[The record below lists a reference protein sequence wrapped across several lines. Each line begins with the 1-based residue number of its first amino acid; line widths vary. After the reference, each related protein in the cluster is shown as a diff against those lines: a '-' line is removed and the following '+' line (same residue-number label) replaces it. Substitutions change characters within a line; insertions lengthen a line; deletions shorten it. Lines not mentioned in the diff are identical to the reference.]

1 MSADARLAHLKVDLG
16 LPRPTADQVTYLSA
30 LLTQAEGY
38 IARQG
43 AALTESDDDDM
54 LVSAL
59 AAWMYRTRAMAD
71 APRLPPM
78 LRTQINDRLCA
89 QKMEADA

>member
-1 MSADARLAHLKVDLG
+1 MSADARFAHLKVDLG
-16 LPRPTADQVTYLSA
+16 LLHPTEDQAAYLRS

-38 IARQG
+38 ISRQG
-43 AALTESDDDDM
+43 VELEDGDDDDM
-54 LVSAL
+54 LAAAL

-78 LRTQINDRLCA
+78 LRSQINDRLCS